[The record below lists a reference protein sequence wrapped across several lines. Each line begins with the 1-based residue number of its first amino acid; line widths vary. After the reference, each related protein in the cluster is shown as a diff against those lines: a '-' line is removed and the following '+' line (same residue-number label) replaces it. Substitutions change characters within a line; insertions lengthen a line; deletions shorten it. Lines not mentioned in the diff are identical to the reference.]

1 MKFEFHSKKKG
12 FHQLKQGLR
21 NITIMAFDC
30 AICENLK
37 SFAKNKPPMVLFVV
51 SLGTFAVVLLTL
63 AYIVKVKELP
73 NPDLTKEWNNFF
85 ENFAE
90 VEFCVLGN
98 QTEEIV
104 PTTSEPKLVDKLS
117 KLHQS
122 VLKGHIKTTAEPEK
136 GQIVNTSISMLIEVT
151 PSQSDSFFNISNNVT
166 TLLAAVNGS
175 ELGLRGLAS
184 KMSMNVSMMLPIKW
198 NEAVCTDKNCQKIK
212 ILTCIN
218 FQGPASF
225 FPSQRHFGGCR
236 STVSVTEGVG
246 DYSSRMVG
254 YPRSYTA
261 ENLCAH
267 LPRVTMKY
275 KLDPTMNMLLTL
287 EDRSVINLHLM
298 HTTYFLFVM
307 FVTVICYA
315 LIKGHP
321 ATHKSKSGS
330 YSEVAIV

>member
-1 MKFEFHSKKKG
+1 
-12 FHQLKQGLR
+12 
-21 NITIMAFDC
+21 MAFDC

-37 SFAKNKPPMVLFVV
+37 SFAKNKPPMVLFVI

-63 AYIVKVKELP
+63 AYIVRVKELP

-98 QTEEIV
+98 HTEDTI
-104 PTTSEPKLVDKLS
+104 TTTTEPKLSDALS
-117 KLHQS
+117 KLHDT
-122 VLKGHIKTTAEPEK
+122 VLKGRPKSSPKPDEHI
-136 GQIVNTSISMLIEVT
+136 INTSISMLIEVT
-151 PSQSDSFFNISNNVT
+151 PSHSDSFFNISNNVT

-184 KMSMNVSMMLPIKW
+184 KMSVNVSMMLPIKW
-198 NEAVCTDKNCQKIK
+198 NEAVCSDKNCQKIQ

-218 FQGPASF
+218 FQGPASI
-225 FPSQRHFGGCR
+225 FPSQRHFGGCT
-236 STVSVTEGVG
+236 STVAVTEGVT
-246 DYSSRMVG
+246 DYRMVG
-254 YPRSYTA
+254 YPRSYSE

-307 FVTVICYA
+307 FVTVLCYA

-330 YSEVAIV
+330 YTEVSTKV

>member
-1 MKFEFHSKKKG
+1 MKFEFRKKNHRRFRQFLKG
-12 FHQLKQGLR
+12 LK
-21 NITIMAFDC
+21 NITAMAFDC

-37 SFAKNKPPMVLFVV
+37 SFFKNKPPMVLFVI
-51 SLGTFAVVLLTL
+51 SLGAFALVLLTL
-63 AYIVKVKELP
+63 AYIIKVQELP
-73 NPDLTKEWNNFF
+73 NPDLTKEWNHFF

-98 QTEEIV
+98 QTEDTI
-104 PTTSEPKLVDKLS
+104 T
-117 KLHQS
+117 
-122 VLKGHIKTTAEPEK
+122 TTAEPKLSDTLLKLHDKVLKTTPPPIDEHV
-136 GQIVNTSISMLIEVT
+136 VNTSISMLIEVT

-175 ELGLRGLAS
+175 ELGLRGMAS

-198 NEAVCTDKNCQKIK
+198 NEAVCTDKNCQKIQ

-218 FQGPASF
+218 FQGPASI
-225 FPSQRHFGGCR
+225 FPSKRHFGGCT
-236 STVSVTEGVG
+236 STVGVTEGVT

-254 YPRSYTA
+254 YPRSYTE

-287 EDRSVINLHLM
+287 EDRSIINLHLM

-307 FVTVICYA
+307 FVTIICYA
-315 LIKGHP
+315 LIRGHP
-321 ATHKSKSGS
+321 ATHKNKSGS
-330 YSEVAIV
+330 YSEVSTKV

>member
-1 MKFEFHSKKKG
+1 
-12 FHQLKQGLR
+12 
-21 NITIMAFDC
+21 MAFDC
-30 AICENLK
+30 AIFENLK
-37 SFAKNKPPMVLFVV
+37 SFVKNKPPMVLFVI
-51 SLGTFAVVLLTL
+51 SLGAFAVVLLTL

-73 NPDLTKEWNNFF
+73 NPDLTKEWNKFF

-98 QTEEIV
+98 RTEDTIS
-104 PTTSEPKLVDKLS
+104 TTTEPKLSETLS
-117 KLHQS
+117 KLHES
-122 VLKGHIKTTAEPEK
+122 VLHPKSTPRLEDEYT
-136 GQIVNTSISMLIEVT
+136 VNTSISMLIEVT

-184 KMSMNVSMMLPIKW
+184 KMSVNVSMMLPIKW
-198 NEAVCTDKNCQKIK
+198 NEAVCTDKNCQKIQ

-218 FQGPASF
+218 FQGPASI
-225 FPSQRHFGGCR
+225 FPSRRHFGGCT
-236 STVSVTEGVG
+236 STVGVTEGVS

-254 YPRSYTA
+254 YPRSYSE

-298 HTTYFLFVM
+298 HTSYFLFVM
-307 FVTVICYA
+307 FVTVACYA

-321 ATHKSKSGS
+321 STHKSKSGS
-330 YSEVAIV
+330 YSEVPTKI